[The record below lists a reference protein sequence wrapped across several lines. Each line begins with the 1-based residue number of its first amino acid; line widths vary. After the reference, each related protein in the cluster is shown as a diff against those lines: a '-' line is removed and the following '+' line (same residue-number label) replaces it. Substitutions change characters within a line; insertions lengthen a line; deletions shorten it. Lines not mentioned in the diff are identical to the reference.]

1 MNNESTSLKENL
13 IQKEEQIDKLL
24 DKIDSLE
31 QNLMA
36 FEESVDKQEENSN
49 NPILTLNNIKIDEQ
63 EKEIRRLKSN
73 LGHFRKEN
81 LELKRKLK
89 DTSIDDSDINKE
101 RHVIRIEERKKTLE
115 EMVDEIQTSL
125 NKKSVSMKNLEEN
138 IKTIKT
144 EIARKDSIIKVLK
157 DENSFME
164 LLLKQKDS
172 EIKDLKESV
181 LNLELLY
188 SKTAK
193 TEESKKRY

>member
-1 MNNESTSLKENL
+1 MNNETTSLKDKL

-24 DKIDSLE
+24 DKIDRLE
-31 QNLMA
+31 QNLMTL
-36 FEESVDKQEENSN
+36 EESVDKQEENFN

-73 LGHFRKEN
+73 LDHIRKQN
-81 LELKRKLK
+81 LELKPKLK
-89 DTSIDDSDINKE
+89 DTSIDDPDIDTE
-101 RHVIRIEERKKTLE
+101 HHVIRIEEHKKTLE

-125 NKKSVSMKNLEEN
+125 NKKSVSMKNLEATIN
-138 IKTIKT
+138 KIKN
-144 EIARKDSIIKVLK
+144 EIARKDRIIKVLK

-164 LLLKQKDS
+164 TFLKQKDS

-193 TEESKKRY
+193 TGHSK